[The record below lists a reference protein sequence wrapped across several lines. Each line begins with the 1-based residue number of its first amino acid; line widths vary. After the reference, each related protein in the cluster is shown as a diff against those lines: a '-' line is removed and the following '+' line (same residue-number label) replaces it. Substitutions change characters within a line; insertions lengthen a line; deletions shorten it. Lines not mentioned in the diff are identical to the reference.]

1 MVKLA
6 FFLAGLY
13 TATLTFFSLY
23 KITPEI
29 TVGEFSIGDKILHTS
44 AYAVLF
50 TIWKISFFLIA
61 KNNLSYKSTIL
72 KISVACIGFGML
84 IEVLQGTLTS
94 YRQPDWLDVIA
105 NSSGVL
111 TASVLFLALERQ
123 LKKVKN

>member
-6 FFLAGLY
+6 FSLAGLY

-23 KITPEI
+23 KITPKVEMGDL
-29 TVGEFSIGDKILHTS
+29 TIGDKILHAS
-44 AYAVLF
+44 AYFVLF
-50 TIWKISFFLIA
+50 SIWKLSFFLKA
-61 KNNLSYKSTIL
+61 ENNVSYKSIII
-72 KISVACIGFGML
+72 KIAVACIVFGML

-105 NSSGVL
+105 NSTGVL
-111 TASVLFLALERQ
+111 IASILFLTFERP

>member
-50 TIWKISFFLIA
+50 TVWKISFFLIA

>member
-6 FFLAGLY
+6 FSLAGLY

-29 TVGEFSIGDKILHTS
+29 TVGDFSLGDKVLHTS
-44 AYAVLF
+44 AYFVLF
-50 TIWKISFFLIA
+50 LVWKISFFLKA
-61 KNNLSYKSTIL
+61 ENNLSYKSTIL

-105 NSSGVL
+105 NSTGVL
-111 TASVLFLALERQ
+111 TASILFLIFKRTLE
-123 LKKVKN
+123 KVKY

>member
-6 FFLAGLY
+6 FALAGLY

-29 TVGEFSIGDKILHTS
+29 TVGDFSLGDKVLHTS
-44 AYAVLF
+44 AYFVLF
-50 TIWKISFFLIA
+50 LVWKISFFLKA
-61 KNNLSYKSTIL
+61 ENNLSYKSTIL

-105 NSSGVL
+105 NSTGVL
-111 TASVLFLALERQ
+111 TASILFLIFKRTLE
-123 LKKVKN
+123 KVKY

>member
-1 MVKLA
+1 VVKLA

-13 TATLTFFSLY
+13 TATLIFFSLY

-29 TVGEFSIGDKILHTS
+29 TMGDLSVGDKLLHAS
-44 AYAVLF
+44 AYFVLF
-50 TIWKISFFLIA
+50 LVWKFSFFLKA
-61 KNNLSYKSTIL
+61 KNNYTYKATIL
-72 KISVACIGFGML
+72 KISVLCIAFGML

-105 NSSGVL
+105 NSTGVL
-111 TASVLFLALERQ
+111 IASILFLTLERP

>member
-6 FFLAGLY
+6 FSLAGLY

-29 TVGEFSIGDKILHTS
+29 TVGDFSLGDKVLHTS
-44 AYAVLF
+44 AYFVLF
-50 TIWKISFFLIA
+50 LVWKISFFLKA
-61 KNNLSYKSTIL
+61 ENNLSYKSTIL
-72 KISVACIGFGML
+72 KISVACTGFGML

-105 NSSGVL
+105 NSTGVL
-111 TASVLFLALERQ
+111 TASILFLIFKRTLE
-123 LKKVKN
+123 KVKY